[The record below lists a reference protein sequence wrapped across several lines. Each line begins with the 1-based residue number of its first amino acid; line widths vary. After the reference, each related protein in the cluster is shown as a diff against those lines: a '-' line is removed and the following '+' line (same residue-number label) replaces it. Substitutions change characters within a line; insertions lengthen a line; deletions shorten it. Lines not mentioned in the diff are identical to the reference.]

1 MTRSCQQFKKYV
13 TMPEKLLHNDYIYID
28 TLFAAKI
35 IVPNQ
40 DNPIAAGKLDGDIV
54 ECPSHFWHYNIKTG
68 ELQDYLKGVKLET
81 YPVEERNDG
90 PQSAWQP

>member
-1 MTRSCQQFKKYV
+1 MENLTRSCQQFKKYV

-40 DNPIAAGKLDGDIV
+40 DNLIAGRQSIAGR
-54 ECPSHFWHYNIKTG
+54 
-68 ELQDYLKGVKLET
+68 Q
-81 YPVEERNDG
+81 
-90 PQSAWQP
+90 

>member
-1 MTRSCQQFKKYV
+1 MKSDKFSILDKLTNVIAIFFKFVKFQISQISRKWKNLTRSCQQFKKYV

-40 DNPIAAGKLDGDIV
+40 DNLIAGRQSIAGR
-54 ECPSHFWHYNIKTG
+54 
-68 ELQDYLKGVKLET
+68 Q
-81 YPVEERNDG
+81 
-90 PQSAWQP
+90 